1 MCGSL
6 VVWGM
11 EYFAFSCLF
20 LKEKSY
26 ICRKFTN
33 IGVKVMILEFC
44 ATNYLSI
51 KEELKLSF
59 VSTPLKESSTEPN
72 DLFELADTGISLVR
86 SAVIY
91 GANASGKSN
100 VLKAFAFYKRFIT
113 DSFKDSQAGE
123 AIDVENFR
131 LNATTIDEPTS
142 LEATFTDG
150 EYIYRYGFEVDSQKV
165 QMEWLY
171 RRICKKRAKEVEL
184 FYREDGVTTVHPK
197 SLLLQEL
204 VNKKMVRSNAL
215 LLSTAAQ
222 FNETIAVS
230 ILRWLSNTQVL
241 FCSEDEVLWQ
251 NAIKYLDDETIRERI
266 IAFARYA
273 DLGIENIIKVDNR
286 IVSRHRQYDDEGRE
300 VNNVAFSFNRNESEG
315 TVKYFSL
322 AYPIIDALDN
332 GKCIVIDE
340 LDSRLHPLLV
350 KRIIALFNDAQTNP
364 KGAQLLFT
372 AHDTYLLSAG
382 LFRRDQVWFTQK
394 DNFGATELYSLA
406 EYKVRSTSPFER
418 DYLLGKYGATPLIG
432 DMESIFN
439 PAKQS

>member
-1 MCGSL
+1 
-6 VVWGM
+6 
-11 EYFAFSCLF
+11 
-20 LKEKSY
+20 
-26 ICRKFTN
+26 
-33 IGVKVMILEFC
+33 MILEFC
-44 ATNYLSI
+44 VTNFLSI
-51 KEELKLSF
+51 KDELKLSF
-59 VSTPLKESSTEPN
+59 VSTQLKESSAEPN
-72 DLFELADTGISLVR
+72 DLYDLSDTGISLVR
-86 SAVIY
+86 SAIIY

-123 AIDVENFR
+123 VIDVENFR

-171 RRICKKRAKEVEL
+171 RRACKKRAKEVEL
-184 FYREDGVTTVHPK
+184 FYREDGVTSVHPK
-197 SLLLQEL
+197 SQLLQEL

-222 FNETIAVS
+222 FNETTAVS
-230 ILRWLSNTQVL
+230 ILRWLSDTQVL

-251 NAIKYLDDETIRERI
+251 NAIKYLDDEKLRERI
-266 IAFARYA
+266 TAFARYA
-273 DLGIENIIKVDNR
+273 DLGIENITKIDNR

-300 VNNVAFSFNRNESEG
+300 VNNVAFSFSRNESEG
-315 TVKYFSL
+315 TIKYFSL

-332 GKCIVIDE
+332 GKRVVIDE

-350 KRIIALFNDAQTNP
+350 KRIIALFNDARTNP

-439 PAKQS
+439 PSKQS

>member
-1 MCGSL
+1 
-6 VVWGM
+6 
-11 EYFAFSCLF
+11 
-20 LKEKSY
+20 
-26 ICRKFTN
+26 
-33 IGVKVMILEFC
+33 MILEFC

-51 KEELKLSF
+51 KDELKLSF
-59 VSTPLKESSTEPN
+59 VATPLKEASTEPN
-72 DLFELADTGISLVR
+72 DLFALADTGISLVR
-86 SAVIY
+86 SDVIY

-131 LNATTIDEPTS
+131 LNATTVDEPTS

-150 EYIYRYGFEVDSQKV
+150 EYIYRYGFEVDAEAV

-171 RRICKKRAKEVEL
+171 RRVCKKRAKEVEL
-184 FYREDGVTTVHPK
+184 FYREGDTTTVHPK
-197 SLLLQEL
+197 SQLFQEL
-204 VNKKMVRSNAL
+204 VNKKMVRNNAL

-222 FNETIAVS
+222 FNETTAVS
-230 ILRWLSNTQVL
+230 ILRWLSDTQVL
-241 FCSEDEVLWQ
+241 FCSEDDMLWQ
-251 NAIKYLDDETIRERI
+251 NAIKHLDDEALRERI
-266 IAFARYA
+266 TAFARYA
-273 DLGIENIIKVDNR
+273 DLGIENITKIDNR

-332 GKCIVIDE
+332 GKRVVIDE

-350 KRIIALFNDAQTNP
+350 KRIVALFNDTRTNP

-432 DMESIFN
+432 DMEAVFN
-439 PAKQS
+439 PVKQS

>member
-1 MCGSL
+1 
-6 VVWGM
+6 
-11 EYFAFSCLF
+11 
-20 LKEKSY
+20 
-26 ICRKFTN
+26 
-33 IGVKVMILEFC
+33 MILEFC
-44 ATNYLSI
+44 ATNFLSI
-51 KEELKLSF
+51 KDELKLSF
-59 VSTPLKESSTEPN
+59 VSTQLKESSAEPN
-72 DLFELADTGISLVR
+72 DLYDLSDTGISLVR
-86 SAVIY
+86 SAIIY

-113 DSFKDSQAGE
+113 DSFKNSQAGE
-123 AIDVENFR
+123 VIDVENFR

-171 RRICKKRAKEVEL
+171 RRACKKRAKEVEL
-184 FYREDGVTTVHPK
+184 FYREDGVTSVHPK
-197 SLLLQEL
+197 SQLLQEL

-222 FNETIAVS
+222 FNETTAVS
-230 ILRWLSNTQVL
+230 ILRWLSDTQVL

-251 NAIKYLDDETIRERI
+251 NAIKYLDDEKLRERI
-266 IAFARYA
+266 TAFARYA
-273 DLGIENIIKVDNR
+273 DLGIENITKIDNR

-315 TVKYFSL
+315 TIKYFSL

-332 GKCIVIDE
+332 GKRVVIDE

-350 KRIIALFNDAQTNP
+350 KRIVALFNDARTNP

-439 PAKQS
+439 PSKQS

>member
-1 MCGSL
+1 
-6 VVWGM
+6 
-11 EYFAFSCLF
+11 
-20 LKEKSY
+20 
-26 ICRKFTN
+26 
-33 IGVKVMILEFC
+33 MILEFC
-44 ATNYLSI
+44 ATNFLSI
-51 KEELKLSF
+51 KDELKLSF
-59 VSTPLKESSTEPN
+59 VSTQLKESSAEPN
-72 DLFELADTGISLVR
+72 DLYDLSDTGISLVR
-86 SAVIY
+86 SAIIY

-123 AIDVENFR
+123 VIDVENFR

-171 RRICKKRAKEVEL
+171 RRACKKRAKEVEL
-184 FYREDGVTTVHPK
+184 FYREDGVTSVHPK
-197 SLLLQEL
+197 SQLLQEL

-222 FNETIAVS
+222 FNETTAVS
-230 ILRWLSNTQVL
+230 ILRWLSDTQVL

-251 NAIKYLDDETIRERI
+251 NAIKYLDDEKLRERI
-266 IAFARYA
+266 TAFARYA
-273 DLGIENIIKVDNR
+273 DLGIENITKIDNR

-315 TVKYFSL
+315 TIKYFSL

-332 GKCIVIDE
+332 GKRVVIDE

-350 KRIIALFNDAQTNP
+350 KRIVALFNDARTNP

-439 PAKQS
+439 PSKQS

>member
-1 MCGSL
+1 
-6 VVWGM
+6 
-11 EYFAFSCLF
+11 
-20 LKEKSY
+20 
-26 ICRKFTN
+26 
-33 IGVKVMILEFC
+33 MILEFC
-44 ATNYLSI
+44 ATNFLSI
-51 KEELKLSF
+51 KDELKLSF
-59 VSTPLKESSTEPN
+59 VSTQLKESSAEPN
-72 DLFELADTGISLVR
+72 DLYDLSDTGISLVR
-86 SAVIY
+86 SAIIY

-123 AIDVENFR
+123 VIDVENFR

-171 RRICKKRAKEVEL
+171 RRACKKRAKEVEL
-184 FYREDGVTTVHPK
+184 FYREDGVTSVHPK
-197 SLLLQEL
+197 SQLLQEL

-222 FNETIAVS
+222 FNETTAVN
-230 ILRWLSNTQVL
+230 ILRWLSDTQVL

-251 NAIKYLDDETIRERI
+251 NAIKYLDDEVLRERI
-266 IAFARYA
+266 TAFARYA
-273 DLGIENIIKVDNR
+273 DLGIENITKIDNR

-315 TVKYFSL
+315 TIKYFSL

-332 GKCIVIDE
+332 GKRVVIDE

-350 KRIIALFNDAQTNP
+350 KRIVALFNDARTNP

-439 PAKQS
+439 PSKQS

>member
-1 MCGSL
+1 
-6 VVWGM
+6 
-11 EYFAFSCLF
+11 
-20 LKEKSY
+20 
-26 ICRKFTN
+26 
-33 IGVKVMILEFC
+33 MILEFC

-59 VSTPLKESSTEPN
+59 VATPLREASAEPN
-72 DLFELADTGISLVR
+72 DLFALADTGISLVR

-123 AIDVENFR
+123 TIDVENFR
-131 LNATTIDEPTS
+131 LNATTVDEPTS

-150 EYIYRYGFEVDSQKV
+150 EYIYRYGFEVDTETV

-171 RRICKKRAKEVEL
+171 RRACKKRAKDVVL
-184 FYREDGVTTVHPK
+184 FYREDGTTTVHPK
-197 SLLLQEL
+197 NQLFQEL
-204 VNKKMVRSNAL
+204 VNKKMVRNNAL

-222 FNETIAVS
+222 FNETTAVS
-230 ILRWLSNTQVL
+230 ILRWLSDTLVL

-251 NAIKYLDDETIRERI
+251 NAIKHLGDEALRERI
-266 IAFARYA
+266 TAFARYA
-273 DLGIENIIKVDNR
+273 DLGIENITKIDNR
-286 IVSRHRQYDDEGRE
+286 IVSRHRQYNDEGRE

-332 GKCIVIDE
+332 GKRVVIDE

-350 KRIIALFNDAQTNP
+350 KRIIALFNDARTNP

-394 DNFGATELYSLA
+394 DSFGASELYSLA

-432 DMESIFN
+432 DMESVFN
-439 PAKQS
+439 PSKQS